1 MVQAGKKKMSAYPYE
16 LVFILYQYT
25 KAYLKLIFK
34 YALIILFGLYFATYI
49 VYL

>member
-1 MVQAGKKKMSAYPYE
+1 MQAGKKKMSAYPYE

-25 KAYLKLIFK
+25 KAYLKVIFK